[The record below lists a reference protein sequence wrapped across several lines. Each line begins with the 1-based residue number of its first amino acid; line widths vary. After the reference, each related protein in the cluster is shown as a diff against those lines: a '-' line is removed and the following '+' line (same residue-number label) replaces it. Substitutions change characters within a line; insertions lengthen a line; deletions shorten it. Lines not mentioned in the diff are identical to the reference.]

1 MATTLA
7 GRRVLLVEDEYF
19 LADEMRRTFED
30 GGAEVL
36 GPAGQVEEALALIDG
51 LGRIDAAV
59 LDVNLHDGMVFPV
72 ADGLRERGVPFVFTT
87 GYDQATLPARYSGV
101 RRLEKP
107 VEAAVVLQEVRQLFD
122 TA

>member
-7 GRRVLLVEDEYF
+7 GLRVLLVEDEYF
-19 LADEMRRTFED
+19 LAAEMRRAFED

-36 GPAGQVEEALALIDG
+36 GPAGQVEAALALIDG
-51 LGRIDAAV
+51 TERIDAAV
-59 LDVNLHDGMVFPV
+59 LDVNLHDVMVYPV

-87 GYDQATLPARYSGV
+87 GYDQVILPKQYSGV

-107 VEAAVVLQEVRQLFD
+107 VDTSVVIQEISQLLD
-122 TA
+122 TK